1 MLVLEFVL
9 GTKFYWAP
17 QRSPQSYSFL
27 PRHPGDCWSVFSSE
41 EESLLPGPAE
51 ILETQGKHRVTSYH
65 IVAFF
70 FFFKLRGAA
79 DKLAPSVGDVGW
91 MQLSHSLSRASCSF
105 PRHPPAFL
113 PALP

>member
-1 MLVLEFVL
+1 MLEFVL

-70 FFFKLRGAA
+70 FFLN
-79 DKLAPSVGDVGW
+79 
-91 MQLSHSLSRASCSF
+91 
-105 PRHPPAFL
+105 
-113 PALP
+113 